1 MLLCNYL
8 FYKGY
13 ELSVMNRSQDPVVG
27 GIRVVG
33 MWVVCNVGAF
43 VLLLSHYFNFSPPRI
58 NCYIGS
64 FIIVTSL
71 LIYYSYK
78 GRGRKIAERYKQMS
92 HPIYRLNPYI
102 VVFGA
107 LILAAA
113 ILGFVGSY
121 INDFKLLKSIISSLN
136 NYF

>member
-1 MLLCNYL
+1 
-8 FYKGY
+8 
-13 ELSVMNRSQDPVVG
+13 MNRSQDPVMG

-43 VLLLSHYFNFSPPRI
+43 VLLLSHYFNFSPPHI
-58 NCYIGS
+58 NSYIGS
-64 FIIVTSL
+64 FVIVTSL

-102 VVFGA
+102 VVFGS